1 MEAEIARLARRFG
14 KPRQLVHTLPT
25 IGFASS
31 SGGRGRTAEVAMA
44 IRRPTGR
51 FLLQTKRSYP
61 EGTWRLP
68 TGGIK
73 RGEGIEH
80 ALLRETREETS
91 LRVEIS
97 RFVAAITYRKPDGS
111 RLFASYLFIL
121 EERDG
126 ELHCDDPREG
136 ISDWLEADLGD
147 LGQAASRL
155 RACPEPWASWGQFR
169 ALVLDALVPAV
180 GGARPAEGPSS
191 EPGGPTNGDMT
202 NGATTVGG
210 ATEL

>member
-1 MEAEIARLARRFG
+1 MEAEIARLAKRFG
-14 KPRQLVHTLPT
+14 RPRQVVHTLPT
-25 IGFASS
+25 IGFASG

-51 FLLQTKRSYP
+51 FLLQAKRSYP
-61 EGTWRLP
+61 VGTFRLP

-97 RFVAAITYRKPDGS
+97 RFVAAITYRRPDGS

-126 ELHCDDPREG
+126 ELRCDDPREG
-136 ISDWLEADLGD
+136 ITDWLEAEPAHLGE
-147 LGQAASRL
+147 AATRL

-180 GGARPAEGPSS
+180 HAPRASGD
-191 EPGGPTNGDMT
+191 PGGSTGDSPRSGDD
-202 NGATTVGG
+202 GASAGD
-210 ATEL
+210 A

>member
-44 IRRPTGR
+44 IRRPTGH

-61 EGTWRLP
+61 EGTFRLP

-91 LRVEIS
+91 LHVEIS
-97 RFVAAITYRKPDGS
+97 RFVAAITYRRPDGS

-126 ELHCDDPREG
+126 ELRCDDPREG
-136 ISDWLEADLGD
+136 ITDWLEAGPADLGE
-147 LGQAASRL
+147 AASRL
-155 RACPEPWASWGQFR
+155 RACPEPWASWGRFR
-169 ALVLDALVPAV
+169 ALVLDALVPVVGPRARSGPGLDDPAV
-180 GGARPAEGPSS
+180 GRGP
-191 EPGGPTNGDMT
+191 D
-202 NGATTVGG
+202 GATTAEGDPS
-210 ATEL
+210 A